1 MPVWDNIK
9 KNIKEVGSVAA
20 EKAEELGKV
29 AASKTEEL
37 TKVGK
42 VKLEIHQL
50 ERDLEQCF
58 ASIGNFVFDST
69 DIENVS
75 NFTGNDKF
83 FKYVK
88 EAKNIKEEII
98 KKENRLED
106 IRNEYSNN
114 QDGKEEEESEA
125 KPLNK

>member
-1 MPVWDNIK
+1 M
-9 KNIKEVGSVAA
+9 
-20 EKAEELGKV
+20 
-29 AASKTEEL
+29 
-37 TKVGK
+37 
-42 VKLEIHQL
+42 KLEIHQL

-114 QDGKEEEESEA
+114 QDGQEEEESEA